1 MNKPNKNKYTNT
13 ENRAVVTKEIFPIQR
28 GSPEMLEAEFSA
40 SRSSW
45 VSHGHSTAQM
55 TAPRETN
62 IKHPWLTCNFPKL
75 FKMSSSSSSV
85 LGRSVNSEMGM
96 NSTCYL
102 FTLLGTCCHEKFV
115 ELKKAWINTNGK
127 ESLTLFLPIPVCWG
141 QLCKPWWTWRGPLS
155 MTGILLPTVKMCHE
169 GPQSLLIGS
178 FLWSEKSQQSRLVLL
193 VLISITNTQHEKPN
207 LTV

>member
-1 MNKPNKNKYTNT
+1 MKQITSYFPTQSLQINSEIPWLWTKPWLSTKKLLGPINKLCTSQATICFSLTRTFPKERLHFLIQHQKQ
-13 ENRAVVTKEIFPIQR
+13 NRAVVTKEIFPIQR

-55 TAPRETN
+55 TAPRETS

-85 LGRSVNSEMGM
+85 LGWSVNSEMGM
-96 NSTCYL
+96 NSTCYS
-102 FTLLGTCCHEKFV
+102 FTLPGTCCHGKFV

-127 ESLTLFLPIPVCWG
+127 ESLTLFLTIPVCWG
-141 QLCKPWWTWRGPLS
+141 HR
-155 MTGILLPTVKMCHE
+155 
-169 GPQSLLIGS
+169 
-178 FLWSEKSQQSRLVLL
+178 
-193 VLISITNTQHEKPN
+193 
-207 LTV
+207 